1 MYGVSEELRFNPF
14 ALSLLNRGFIY
25 AIAHVR
31 GGGEFPSWHKEG
43 MLLKKKNSFSDFI
56 ACARYLVDQG
66 YTHPDRLFARGS
78 SGGGLLI
85 SGVITMAPELFKGVI
100 INVPFLDIIT
110 TIVDE
115 DQEDNIHELGNPN
128 EREFYEYMLS
138 YAPYENIE
146 PREYPNILIT
156 AGFNDTRV
164 YYWPAAKFAAKLRAM
179 KKDHNRLLFKT
190 NMKGGHGGAMFSGR
204 LESFREK
211 AYEYAFLL
219 DLAGIRE

>member
-1 MYGVSEELRFNPF
+1 M
-14 ALSLLNRGFIY
+14 
-25 AIAHVR
+25 
-31 GGGEFPSWHKEG
+31 
-43 MLLKKKNSFSDFI
+43 
-56 ACARYLVDQG
+56 
-66 YTHPDRLFARGS
+66 
-78 SGGGLLI
+78 
-85 SGVITMAPELFKGVI
+85 
-100 INVPFLDIIT
+100 PFLDIIT
-110 TIVDE
+110 TIIDE
-115 DQEDNIHELGNPN
+115 DQEDNIRELGNPN

-156 AGFNDTRV
+156 AGFNDTHV

-204 LESFREK
+204 LESFRES